1 VVAFDATQQ
10 LINTAAFSA
19 AHRLAIGDP
28 MEPLPARPVRSASS
42 ALRRLVD
49 DAVGAGYDAPFM
61 RLDLLLAG
69 RESRCGCDDCRAL
82 VGRVVTEIVASL
94 PRR

>member
-1 VVAFDATQQ
+1 
-10 LINTAAFSA
+10 
-19 AHRLAIGDP
+19 

-49 DAVGAGYDAPFM
+49 DAVGTGYDVPFM

-69 RESRCGCDDCRAL
+69 REARCGCDDCTAH
-82 VGRVVTEIVASL
+82 VGRVVTEILASL
-94 PRR
+94 PRP